1 MDKLWRSRLVRLFLA
16 LVIIGIVTCL
26 GLIQADVYGL
36 VKASRCPECG
46 QIYMEDTGFCGKD
59 GKSLAEVDV
68 EMVCPD
74 CGEKGQSGEKFCRRH
89 GKSLIPQLPEVTEG
103 IPEGLTEEQAK
114 ELAKKFIEKGDK
126 LREEAQFEEAL
137 EEYKKAEKA
146 YPNLPN
152 LQYSLG
158 GVYWQLGNKK
168 EALRHLDKCLGLIPP
183 NHKER
188 EGIERYVASLEK
200 AEIGLKPWE
209 KEKRSQE
216 REEERA
222 RVMKEA
228 LEKNRAKW
236 TEMVPIPAGNFT
248 MGADPYETMS
258 QNARVEE
265 TPQREVY
272 LDAYYI
278 DKYEV
283 TNALYWE
290 FLDYIK
296 RTGDHSKCCPDEPKN
311 KDHYPEKWYEDRY
324 FDHPDYAVIR
334 VDWYDAYAFAAWA
347 GKRLPTEAEWEKAA
361 RGTDGRRFPWGDVFS
376 ASRVNWGAA
385 GSLSVGSYE
394 AGNSV
399 YGCND
404 MAGGV
409 MEWCSDW
416 FDRYYYKTS
425 PNSNPKGPEAP
436 TGTRAMRGGSLFANT
451 VYLLR
456 CSKRSMGKPDE
467 RNKAVGFRCAADAK

>member
-1 MDKLWRSRLVRLFLA
+1 MRFLLILVLTGIFLIYRVQADSSGLVRA
-16 LVIIGIVTCL
+16 
-26 GLIQADVYGL
+26 
-36 VKASRCPECG
+36 KKCPECG
-46 QIYMEDTGFCGKD
+46 QIYIEDIGFCGKD
-59 GKSLAEVDV
+59 GKELTDVDV
-68 EMVCPD
+68 VMVCPD
-74 CGEKGQSGEKFCRRH
+74 CGEKGQPGKKFCRRD
-89 GKSLIPQLPEVTEG
+89 GKELIPQLPEVTEV

-114 ELAKKFIEKGDK
+114 ELAKKFMEKGDK
-126 LREEAQFEEAL
+126 LRENAQFEEAL
-137 EEYKKAEKA
+137 EEYKKAERA

-152 LQYSLG
+152 LQYDMG
-158 GVYWQLGNKK
+158 GMYWQLGNKK
-168 EALRHLDKCLGLIPP
+168 EALKHLDKCLSLIPP

-188 EGIERYVASLEK
+188 ESIEQYVAMLEK
-200 AEIGLKPWE
+200 AEIGMKPWE

-222 RVMKEA
+222 KTMKEA

-236 TEMVPIPAGNFT
+236 TEMVFIPAGDFS
-248 MGADPYETMS
+248 MGAEPYEVIS
-258 QNARVEE
+258 ENAREEE
-265 TPQREVY
+265 TPKRDVY
-272 LDAYYI
+272 LDAYYT

-296 RTGDHSKCCPDEPKN
+296 KTGDHSKCCPEEPKN
-311 KDHYPEKWYEDRY
+311 KDHAPEKWYEDRY
-324 FDHPDYAVIR
+324 FDHPDYPVIR

-376 ASRVNWGAA
+376 ASRVNWGAS
-385 GSLSVGSYE
+385 GPLSVGSYE
-394 AGNSV
+394 AGKSV

-416 FDRYYYKTS
+416 FDRKYYARA
-425 PNSNPKGPEAP
+425 PVNNPKGPETP
-436 TGTRAMRGGSLFANT
+436 TSVRSMRGGSLFANS

-456 CSKRSMGKPDE
+456 CSKRSFGRPDE
-467 RNKAVGFRCAADAK
+467 RNKAVGFRCASDAK

>member
-1 MDKLWRSRLVRLFLA
+1 MRLLLFIVLA
-16 LVIIGIVTCL
+16 GTIAFTSLAIG
-26 GLIQADVYGL
+26 GASGL
-36 VKASRCPECG
+36 VKAKRCPECG
-46 QIYMEDTGFCGKD
+46 QIYLEDIAFCGKD
-59 GKSLAEVDV
+59 GKELVEVEV

-74 CGEKGQSGEKFCRRH
+74 CGERGQPGENFCRQH
-89 GKSLIPQLPEVTEG
+89 GKPLIPQMPIVLE
-103 IPEGLTEEQAK
+103 ISPEGLTEEEAK
-114 ELAKKFIEKGDK
+114 EMARKFIEKGDK

-137 EEYKKAEKA
+137 EEYRKAERV

-158 GVYWQLGNKK
+158 GVYWQLGDKK
-168 EALRHLDKCLGLIPP
+168 EALRHLDKCLSLIPP
-183 NHKER
+183 NHTER
-188 EGIERYVASLEK
+188 ENIERYVAMLEK

-209 KEKRSQE
+209 KEKRLQE

-222 RVMKEA
+222 KIMKEA

-248 MGADPYETMS
+248 MGADPYETIS

-272 LDAYYI
+272 LDAYYM

-290 FLDYIK
+290 FLDYVK
-296 RTGDHSKCCPDEPKN
+296 RTGDHSKCHPGEPKD
-311 KDHYPEKWYEDRY
+311 KDHTPEKWYEDRY
-324 FDHPDYAVIR
+324 FDHPDYPVVRI
-334 VDWYDAYAFAAWA
+334 DWYDAYAFASWA

-376 ASRVNWGAA
+376 ASRVNWGAT
-385 GSLSVGSYE
+385 GPLSVGSYE
-394 AGNSV
+394 SGDSV
-399 YGCND
+399 YGCHD

-416 FDRYYYKTS
+416 FDRYYYKTA
-425 PNSNPKGPEAP
+425 PNSNPKGPETP
-436 TGTRAMRGGSLFANT
+436 TGVRSMRGGSLFANT

-456 CSKRSMGKPDE
+456 CSKRSLGRPDE